1 MVNFIIWRIVD
12 RYSNLLGVAKKYVSD
27 SKARSTRCFEFV
39 FFSLPISMNA
49 HWVRHHVD
57 RNTKPEV
64 VKIVASIKKEFEQL
78 LASVEWFDEETRA
91 EALKKIKHMQSLVGY
106 PDEFLD
112 NESLFTAYENVTVD
126 ETKLLETV
134 QLLNLLNAFDE
145 FGDLHGPINKNNW
158 IAHSFVAVVNAFY
171 FSTENNIRKLLI
183 KVLESSNDDAHE

>member
-1 MVNFIIWRIVD
+1 
-12 RYSNLLGVAKKYVSD
+12 
-27 SKARSTRCFEFV
+27 
-39 FFSLPISMNA
+39 MNA

-64 VKIVASIKKEFEQL
+64 VRIVASIKQEFEQL

-91 EALKKIKHMQSLVGY
+91 AALTKIKRMQSLVGY

-171 FSTENNIRKLLI
+171 FSTENNIRKILI